1 MQPRFSIVIPFYK
14 GLDHIQQ
21 CVQSVTSQGFE
32 SVEVLLVD
40 DCDPEGTGVKLDL
53 LFASDP
59 RIKVVHRQQNGG
71 TLQARRTGVLEAAG
85 EYVMLMDQDD
95 SLAPGSLAAIDAE
108 LAAAPVQILHFKAVV
123 IAESAAAEGA
133 RQGMEQFLTPP
144 VRSLAG
150 EEILTKQF
158 AQQDGFDFHVHHK
171 AYDANLAKK
180 AWGFAGEERFALA
193 DDLYMSFIV
202 CSLAATYRAV
212 DGPWYEYHLGRGET
226 LGESYTLDQYKR
238 LCAADAQAYKLVE
251 EFANAQAASLNRA
264 DLSNR
269 VADARDRLVEH
280 SMNEM
285 VDNLSLAQRP
295 AAIEFALTVWQPD
308 AVAGELWRYVRDR
321 AYRLFDTGKYPAKG
335 DILWRLL
342 EDAKA
347 ASAKIEGEGNS
358 HYRALRATAE
368 GHLAD
373 LAKNAPLFV
382 RLKRRIAGII
392 KR

>member
-1 MQPRFSIVIPFYK
+1 MQPRFSIVIPFYN
-14 GLDHIQQ
+14 GLGHIQQ
-21 CVQSVTSQGFE
+21 CVQSVVSQGFE
-32 SVEVLLVD
+32 SIEVLLVD
-40 DCDPEGTGVKLDL
+40 DCDPENTGTQLDA

-59 RIKVVHRQQNGG
+59 RIKVIHRGQNGG

-85 EYVMLMDQDD
+85 EYITLVDQDD
-95 SLAPGSLAAIDAE
+95 SLAPGSLAAMDAE
-108 LAAAPVQILHFKAVV
+108 LAAKPVEVLHFKAQV

-133 RQGMEQFLTPP
+133 CWGMEQFLTPP
-144 VRSLAG
+144 VRELAG
-150 EEILTKQF
+150 EEILEKQF
-158 AQQDGFDFHVHHK
+158 AQQGAFDFHVHHK
-171 AYDANLAKK
+171 AYLAELAKK
-180 AWGFAGEERFALA
+180 AWGLASNEPFALA

-202 CSLAATYRAV
+202 CSLAQTYRAV

-226 LGESYTLDQYKR
+226 LGEAYSLKQYKR
-238 LCAADAQAYKLVE
+238 LCAADAQAYRLVE
-251 EFANAQAASLNRA
+251 EYANRQASSLNRN
-264 DLSNR
+264 DLLQR

-285 VDNLSLAQRP
+285 VDNLSLEDRSE
-295 AAIEFALTVWQPD
+295 AIGFALTVWQPD

-321 AYRLFDTGKYPAKG
+321 AYHLYDTGQYPAKR

-342 EDAKA
+342 EDAQQV
-347 ASAKIEGEGNS
+347 SAKIEGEGNS
-358 HYRALRATAE
+358 HYRSLRATAE

-382 RLKRRIAGII
+382 RLKRRIAGIF